1 MIRVQQQ
8 DFDPGAELAAM
19 TRGRRDVGGVA
30 QFIGL
35 VRDQADGKPIQA
47 MTLEYYPGMT
57 ERKLAE
63 IEAEARRRWPLQDCL
78 VIHRHGRLVP
88 GERIVLVATVSAH
101 RTAALE
107 ACQFLIDWLK
117 TEAPFWKFEETAEGG
132 EWVEARQADDDAA
145 KRWTAT

>member
-8 DFDPGAELAAM
+8 DFDPGAELAAL
-19 TRGRRDVGGVA
+19 TRGRGDVGGVA

-35 VRDQADGKPIQA
+35 VRDRADGKPIQA

-63 IEAEARRRWPLQDCL
+63 IEAEARRRWPLLDCL

-107 ACQFLIDWLK
+107 ACRFLIDWLK

-132 EWVEARQADDDAA
+132 QWVEAREADDAA
-145 KRWTAT
+145 ARRPKL

>member
-8 DFDPGAELAAM
+8 DFDPGAELAAL

-78 VIHRHGRLVP
+78 VIHRHGRLLP

-107 ACQFLIDWLK
+107 ACRFLIDWLK

-132 EWVEARQADDDAA
+132 KWVEARQADDDAA

>member
-8 DFDPGAELAAM
+8 DFDPGAELAAL